1 MKIYKL
7 IFIILVFFFK
17 TGNVL
22 SNNSIFNVNN
32 IEIEKKGKIT
42 NSKLADQAIKKGFDE
57 LINRILLKD
66 DVKTLEQLKFS
77 EIRELVTYYQVLDTT
92 INENKFKKINFNISF
107 DKDKIHNLFY
117 KKGVSYSEISNK
129 ELFILPILK
138 KKNQIFMYNQN
149 FFYDNWNE
157 IYETDLIEF
166 ILPLENIEIIQNINT
181 DKNNLLNL
189 NLKDLFIG
197 YSGNNLALIII
208 EDNDLKEEKIYFK
221 IEISGKKIVK
231 KINLKRSNLN
241 QQEFYQKIIIESKK
255 ELTNLVKSQNLIDIR
270 VPSFLNASLLID
282 KKNNLVEL
290 KSRLNQIDLIENLY
304 IKEFNKDSVSLKIK
318 YLGKLENI
326 INQLKEKKVIL
337 KLINEEWSIKI
348 I

>member
-77 EIRELVTYYQVLDTT
+77 EIRELVTYYQVLDST
-92 INENKFKKINFNISF
+92 INENNLKKINFNISF

-138 KKNQIFMYNQN
+138 KKNQIFIYNQN

-166 ILPLENIEIIQNINT
+166 ILPLENIEIIQNIST

>member
-66 DVKTLEQLKFS
+66 DVKKLEQLKFS
-77 EIRELVTYYQVLDTT
+77 TIRELVTYYQVLDTT
-92 INENKFKKINFNISF
+92 INENKLKKINFNISF
-107 DKDKIHNLFY
+107 DKDKIHDLFY
-117 KKGVSYSEISNK
+117 KKEVSYSEISNK
-129 ELFILPILK
+129 ELFILPIFR
-138 KKNQIFMYNQN
+138 KKNQIFIYNKN

-166 ILPLENIEIIQNINT
+166 ILPLENIEIIQNIST

-197 YSGNNLALIII
+197 YSDNNLALIII

-221 IEISGKKIVK
+221 TKILGKKIVK
-231 KINLKRSNLN
+231 NINLKRSNLDK
-241 QQEFYQKIIIESKK
+241 QEFYQKIIIESKK
-255 ELTNLVKSQNLIDIR
+255 ELINLVKSQNLIDIR

-282 KKNNLVEL
+282 EKNNLVEL
-290 KSRLNQIDLIENLY
+290 KSRLNQIDLVENLY